1 MTKVSPETF
10 AWLTVIYFLSGTLG
24 LPALCTIYR
33 EQLGDWIFLILL
45 SYSASVALMMIE
57 NDKRQCAKSRRD
69 NNG

>member
-33 EQLGDWIFLILL
+33 EQLGMYWILLILL

-57 NDKRQCAKSRRD
+57 NDKRKMR
-69 NNG
+69 